1 MNPMTQERA
10 GTGEVVQTIGS
21 SASGNP
27 YARLE
32 ALTDLSLLVTSVNE
46 TIERVFEA
54 ERGEPKIL
62 YDTASHLL
70 QAGGKRIRSLL
81 LILSHQAVGGTIDD
95 IMPYAVATEFMQTA
109 SLIHDDLVDDGDLR
123 RGVESTHKKFGN
135 KMAIIAG
142 DLLIA
147 LAVKLVGAETSPHM
161 LTMVASVGIKM
172 CEGEANDILLPK
184 SGMRI
189 TDEKQYFD
197 VVRNKTA
204 SFMRAVARMG
214 AIIGD
219 ASPAREDALKAYGEN
234 LGIAFQ
240 IKDDILDISTN
251 GSKTGKSA
259 LADLRGNK
267 PNYVLV
273 RALQSIE
280 LKKRREYIQ
289 LMQNGEIAS
298 ALDLIDKTNAM
309 EQAQKTA
316 IEYANRAIQ
325 EIEGIGLSD
334 EKALRDLALFSAFR
348 EH

>member
-1 MNPMTQERA
+1 MTQERA
-10 GTGEVVQTIGS
+10 GTEEVIQTMSS
-21 SASGNP
+21 SAGENP

-32 ALTDLSLLVTSVNE
+32 AQTYLSSLVDSINDS
-46 TIERVFEA
+46 INRIFES
-54 ERGEPKIL
+54 ERGEPNVL

-70 QAGGKRIRSLL
+70 NAGGKRIRSLL
-81 LILSHQAVGGTIDD
+81 LILSHEAVGGNIEE

-135 KMAIIAG
+135 KMAVIAG

-147 LAVKLVGAETSPHM
+147 LAVKLVGSETSPHM

-172 CEGEANDILLPK
+172 CEGEANDILLPMQGLK
-184 SGMRI
+184 V
-189 TDEKQYFD
+189 TDEKQYFE

-219 ASPAREDALKAYGEN
+219 ATPAQEAALTSFGEN
-234 LGIAFQ
+234 IGISFQ
-240 IKDDILDISTN
+240 IKDDILDISAN
-251 GSKTGKSA
+251 GSKTGKST

-273 RALQSIE
+273 QALQSTE

-289 LMQNGEIAS
+289 LIQNGEIS
-298 ALDLIDKTNAM
+298 HALDLIDRTNAL

-316 IEYANRAIQ
+316 IDFANTAI
-325 EIEGIGLSD
+325 ESIEGIGLQN
-334 EKALRDLALFSAFR
+334 EKALRDLALFSALR